1 MSKKKPTPPL
11 PLTGVITITTDGR
24 STLAMKATHRGEDIE
39 VSTGM
44 ANCRPGDV
52 YSEYEGARIALA
64 RLYGLDPFQECVGKD
79 DAPQEKGHW
88 EPATQ
93 EKGHWEPATQEN
105 CGVGSRVKVVSAELT
120 AGMYHNGQKG
130 RVHSYA
136 SARCSTVHVIFDGN
150 EDYTRPCCCLSELE
164 VWVPDAP
171 EEAKPQEAP
180 IHEAPKPF
188 TPSFRV
194 GDIVRLGEGENVL
207 HPDLRGKFGKVYEV
221 RETPDLWGAHYSIV
235 LNDGSWGI
243 IRQYC
248 SERLDHPAPLELV
261 YRDSEKGGEKA

>member
-64 RLYGLDPFQECVGKD
+64 RLYGLDPFQEGVGKD
-79 DAPQEKGHW
+79 DAPQEQGHW

-93 EKGHWEPATQEN
+93 KNGRA
-105 CGVGSRVKVVSAELT
+105 GSRVKVVSAEF
-120 AGMYHNGQKG
+120 AEDAYQNGDQG
-130 RVHSYA
+130 IIQDAPLSGWDLRHI
-136 SARCSTVHVIFDGN
+136 IFDGRKGV
-150 EDYTRPCCCLSELE
+150 TSPGCFLKELE

-171 EEAKPQEAP
+171 E
-180 IHEAPKPF
+180 APKP
-188 TPSFRV
+188 PAPGVRV
-194 GDIVRLGEGENVL
+194 GDIVRVSEGDNVFR
-207 HPDLRGKFGKVYEV
+207 PDRRGKFGKVFKV
-221 RETPDLWGAHYSIV
+221 METPDLWEVLYTIV
-235 LNDGSWGI
+235 LNDGSRGPVT
-243 IRQYC
+243 QVC
-248 SERLDHPAPLELV
+248 SEWSGHPAPLELV
-261 YRDSEKGGEKA
+261 YREPEKGGEKA

>member
-39 VSTGM
+39 VNTGM

-64 RLYGLDPFQECVGKD
+64 RLYGLDPFPECVGS
-79 DAPQEKGHW
+79 DASP
-88 EPATQ
+88 Q

-105 CGVGSRVKVVSAELT
+105 CRVGSRVKVVSAELT

-136 SARCSTVHVIFDGN
+136 SASRSAVRVVFDGN
-150 EDYTRPCCCLSELE
+150 EDYTRPCCCLCELE

-171 EEAKPQEAP
+171 ESRKPPA
-180 IHEAPKPF
+180 
-188 TPSFRV
+188 PSFRV
-194 GDIVRLGEGENVL
+194 GDIVRLRKGKNVFSPKL
-207 HPDLRGKFGKVYEV
+207 KGKVGKVYEV
-221 RETPDLWGAHYSIV
+221 WENPDLWITHYTIV
-235 LNDGSWGI
+235 LNDGSGAPA
-243 IRQYC
+243 RQYC
-248 SERLDHPAPLELV
+248 SEWSGQPAPLELV
-261 YRDSEKGGEKA
+261 YREPEKGGEKA

>member
-44 ANCRPGDV
+44 SNCRPGDV

-64 RLYGLDPFQECVGKD
+64 RLYGLDPFQECVGND
-79 DAPQEKGHW
+79 DAP
-88 EPATQ
+88 Q

-130 RVHSYA
+130 RVHSYS
-136 SARCSTVHVIFDGN
+136 SARRSIVHVVFDGN
-150 EDYTRPCCCLSELE
+150 EDYTRPCCSLSELE

-171 EEAKPQEAP
+171 EEAKPQDAP
-180 IHEAPKPF
+180 IPEAPKPF

-194 GDIVRLGEGENVL
+194 GDIVRLSEGDNVFR
-207 HPDLRGKFGKVYEV
+207 PDLRGKIGRVEAVKECHD
-221 RETPDLWGAHYSIV
+221 RWRASYSIR
-235 LNDGSWGI
+235 LNGDSGVPVI
-243 IRQYC
+243 QYC

-261 YRDSEKGGEKA
+261 YREPEKGGEKA

>member
-24 STLAMKATHRGEDIE
+24 STLAMKATRRGEDIE

-64 RLYGLDPFQECVGKD
+64 RLYGLDPFPKCTEDGS
-79 DAPQEKGHW
+79 APQEKGHW

-93 EKGHWEPATQEN
+93 EN
-105 CGVGSRVKVVSAELT
+105 CRVGSRVKVVSATFTE
-120 AGMYHNGQKG
+120 GKYHNGQEG
-130 RVHSYA
+130 RVHSYVNYID
-136 SARCSTVHVIFDGN
+136 SGVHVVFDGN
-150 EDYTRPCCCLSELE
+150 EDYTKPFCCLRELE

-180 IHEAPKPF
+180 IPEAPKPP

-194 GDIVRLGEGENVL
+194 GDIVRLGEGKNVFA
-207 HPDLRGKFGKVYEV
+207 PKLRGKVGRVCEV
-221 RETPDLWGAHYSIV
+221 RETPDPWRAHYHIV
-235 LNDGSWGI
+235 LNDGSGVPD
-243 IRQYC
+243 RQYC
-248 SERLDHPAPLELV
+248 SEWLDHPAPLELV
-261 YRDSEKGGEKA
+261 YREPQKDGEKA

>member
-64 RLYGLDPFQECVGKD
+64 RLYGVDPFPECVGKD

-88 EPATQ
+88 EKATR
-93 EKGHWEPATQEN
+93 EN
-105 CGVGSRVKVVSAELT
+105 C
-120 AGMYHNGQKG
+120 QKG
-130 RVHSYA
+130 ARVRVVAAKYTEGAYQNGDQGILQDTPPEGRLH
-136 SARCSTVHVIFDGN
+136 HIIFDGRKAP
-150 EDYTRPCCCLSELE
+150 TAPGCCLSELE

-171 EEAKPQEAP
+171 E
-180 IHEAPKPF
+180 APKPPA
-188 TPSFRV
+188 PSFRV
-194 GDIVRLGEGENVL
+194 GDIVRLGEGKNVFASK
-207 HPDLRGKFGKVYEV
+207 LRGKVGRVFKVS
-221 RETPDLWGAHYSIV
+221 ETPDPWEVIYTIV
-235 LNDGSWGI
+235 LNGSSRGPVT
-243 IRQYC
+243 QVC
-248 SERLDHPAPLELV
+248 SEWSGHPAPLELV
-261 YRDSEKGGEKA
+261 YREPEKGGEKA

>member
-64 RLYGLDPFQECVGKD
+64 RLYGLDPFPECVGSN

-93 EKGHWEPATQEN
+93 EN
-105 CGVGSRVKVVSAELT
+105 CRVGSRVKVVSAKVT
-120 AGMYHNGQKG
+120 GGMYHNGQKG

-136 SARCSTVHVIFDGN
+136 SARRSIVHVVFDGN

-171 EEAKPQEAP
+171 EARKPPA
-180 IHEAPKPF
+180 
-188 TPSFRV
+188 PSFRV
-194 GDIVRLGEGENVL
+194 GDIVRLSEGDNVFSPKL
-207 HPDLRGKFGKVYEV
+207 KGKVGRVYEV
-221 RETPDLWGAHYSIV
+221 RENPDLWITHYSIV

-261 YRDSEKGGEKA
+261 YREPEKGGEKA

>member
-64 RLYGLDPFQECVGKD
+64 RLYGHDPFPKCTEDGS
-79 DAPQEKGHW
+79 APQEKGHW

-93 EKGHWEPATQEN
+93 EN
-105 CGVGSRVKVVSAELT
+105 CRVGSRVKVVSAELT
-120 AGMYHNGQKG
+120 AGLYHNGQKG

-136 SARCSTVHVIFDGN
+136 SARRSTVHVVFDGN

-171 EEAKPQEAP
+171 E
-180 IHEAPKPF
+180 APKPPA
-188 TPSFRV
+188 PSFRV
-194 GDIVRLGEGENVL
+194 GDIVRLSETA
-207 HPDLRGKFGKVYEV
+207 DLFYPSCRGKVGKVYAV
-221 RETPDLWGAHYSIV
+221 RETPGLWEVLYTIV
-235 LNDGSWGI
+235 LNGSSRGPVT
-243 IRQYC
+243 QVC
-248 SERLDHPAPLELV
+248 SEWSGQPAPLELV
-261 YRDSEKGGEKA
+261 YREPEKGGEKA

>member
-11 PLTGVITITTDGR
+11 PLTGVITITTNSR

-64 RLYGLDPFQECVGKD
+64 RLYGLDPFPECVGKD

-88 EPATQ
+88 EPATR
-93 EKGHWEPATQEN
+93 KN
-105 CGVGSRVKVVSAELT
+105 CVVGSRVKVVSAELT

-136 SARCSTVHVIFDGN
+136 SARRSTVHVVFDGN
-150 EDYTRPCCCLSELE
+150 EDFTRPCCYLSELE

-180 IHEAPKPF
+180 IPEAPKPL

-194 GDIVRLGEGENVL
+194 GDIVRLGEGKNVFN
-207 HPDLRGKFGKVYEV
+207 PRLRGKVGRVEAVKECHD
-221 RETPDLWGAHYSIV
+221 RWRASYSIG
-235 LNDGSWGI
+235 LNDDSGVPAI
-243 IRQYC
+243 QYC
-248 SERLDHPAPLELV
+248 SEWSGQPAPMELV
-261 YRDSEKGGEKA
+261 YREPEKGGEKA